1 MSTVRQLSLSYGV
14 YSAKID
20 MPKTT
25 DELVKVCLLK
35 MIEEKRITPE
45 DLVVFIGGGHI
56 DAAQHTNMIQ
66 IETPA
71 ILLKQ

>member
-14 YSAKID
+14 YSSKID
-20 MPKTT
+20 MPQTT

-35 MIEEKRITPE
+35 MIEEKQITQD
-45 DLVVFIGGGHI
+45 DLIVFVGGGHQNE
-56 DAAQHTNMIQ
+56 AQHTNMIQ